1 MVVVVVVV
9 VVVCGRRFVE
19 QFGFS
24 RISRRSFL
32 PSDRLPICHL
42 LSSKIFGVSLSF
54 AGAVRFSLFPLA
66 FLLDSAGRL
75 RRRSSQLAVSSRIFS
90 LSFGGILK
98 AKQRE
103 RFVPTLPPPTT
114 DDHTTTPP
122 AEREMA
128 KIPGHTL
135 CRPSLMKGWH
145 PIPIPQ
151 RKQSL

>member
-19 QFGFS
+19 QFGFFLES
-24 RISRRSFL
+24 REGVFCPQTSV
-32 PSDRLPICHL
+32 H

>member
-1 MVVVVVVV
+1 MVVVLLNNLD
-9 VVVCGRRFVE
+9 FLE
-19 QFGFS
+19 S
-24 RISRRSFL
+24 REGVFCPQTVS
-32 PSDRLPICHL
+32 PSV
-42 LSSKIFGVSLSF
+42 IFCPP
-54 AGAVRFSLFPLA
+54 RFSAFLCRSLALFAFPFFPLL
-66 FLLDSAGRL
+66 FFSILCLDSS
-75 RRRSSQLAVSSRIFS
+75 RRSSQLAVSSRIFS

>member
-1 MVVVVVVV
+1 MVVVLLNNLD
-9 VVVCGRRFVE
+9 FLE
-19 QFGFS
+19 S
-24 RISRRSFL
+24 REGVFCPQTVS
-32 PSDRLPICHL
+32 PSV
-42 LSSKIFGVSLSF
+42 IFCPP
-54 AGAVRFSLFPLA
+54 RFSAFLCRSLALFAFPFFPLL
-66 FLLDSAGRL
+66 FFSILCLDSS
-75 RRRSSQLAVSSRIFS
+75 RRSSQLAVSSRIFS

-103 RFVPTLPPPTT
+103 RFVPTLLPLLYYRPHHHPPS
-114 DDHTTTPP
+114 

>member
-1 MVVVVVVV
+1 MVVVMVVVV

-66 FLLDSAGRL
+66 FLLDSVSRQQQEELAARGL
-75 RRRSSQLAVSSRIFS
+75 LADLLAVVRWNSEGKATGAFCAHTPPSS
-90 LSFGGILK
+90 L
-98 AKQRE
+98 
-103 RFVPTLPPPTT
+103 LP
-114 DDHTTTPP
+114 TTPP
-122 AEREMA
+122 STISRERNG
-128 KIPGHTL
+128 KDTWPY
-135 CRPSLMKGWH
+135 LM
-145 PIPIPQ
+145 Q
-151 RKQSL
+151 T